1 MVDALHAGL
10 KGIIINYHKI
20 SIALAVSKDKDCWAG
35 SNEIV
40 YNIFAMLPS
49 YEQVLQQNKLYYAR
63 QKLKGRTE
71 LPPEAYSRS

>member
-1 MVDALHAGL
+1 M
-10 KGIIINYHKI
+10 
-20 SIALAVSKDKDCWAG
+20 
-35 SNEIV
+35 NEIV

-63 QKLKGRTE
+63 QKLKGRTQ